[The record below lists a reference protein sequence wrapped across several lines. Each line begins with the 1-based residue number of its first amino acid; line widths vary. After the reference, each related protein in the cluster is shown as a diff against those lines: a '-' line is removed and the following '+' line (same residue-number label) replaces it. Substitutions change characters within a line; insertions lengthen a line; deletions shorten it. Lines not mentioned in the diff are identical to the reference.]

1 MKTEITLN
9 VCNFYS
15 TDCKGIV
22 RTITRNTNIPVTK
35 KEIIL
40 IGMKLYQTHYNKF
53 IINEI
58 HNLEYNEFCS
68 HPKHNIYK
76 MQLKNTNNKS
86 KKLNLEKVPKRLI
99 EVLRLNEFAKIC
111 SMCRKKTNKDPEYLQ
126 AKEYKASIP
135 KKKQIDD
142 NILQVGNYSYVL
154 RNDIFYSGKE
164 LKQLELDFQEI
175 LEHITIPNEVSLN
188 FKTMLEAAD
197 ENLIG
202 FFNELYIGT
211 NPHIKSDKT
220 NKNNKKKLVSLCY
233 FLASINNKYINSI
246 KTDIGSYLQSSGAS
260 SSSIDT
266 LANIGFSITK
276 KTVDR
281 QKNLISNEHQQTI
294 NIYCLQN
301 IEKMFILNIDDYY
314 NIHRYNIPSLS
325 EIHNVFHFV
334 IILLNS
340 NSNIT
345 IILYCLNNILIHNP
359 KGVDFKL
366 IIKKFEDFYMKQINS
381 YENRVENLNIHDYDG
396 RIQNHR
402 ELRSLNNS
410 KLVDFILHL
419 LHNTKDYIECLDILF
434 KVFERLENEY
444 NYLDNYVIS
453 VVADWPEQINI
464 KRAITLRINEG
475 DASGILKKILNLIPI
490 IGPLHILLNSRK
502 TLFQTY
508 YFFFKKLY
516 HDLFGEKKVLSS
528 KPKQTVINLILD
540 LTFNS
545 WKKIRNV
552 IMHHFENSKDIEYRM
567 MINLLNNSIPL
578 TLDIYAIL
586 FRSGYFEEYL
596 EGVIRIWVLF
606 QRLRRHNYNKAPLIF
621 LSDVSIKSQ
630 TAALNTALQII
641 QKAKIIDTER
651 NSNISFKEAFVNS
664 RNPTLPLAWN
674 TKNKPSN
681 DKVCDT
687 ETCLL
692 SNNTN
697 LVILICGHGFH
708 KECLILYNDNCSHCF
723 DYISSEIKKNIVS
736 LTERLNALLKDNEKP
751 LVEKDVNNNA
761 NKNDNNENIQD
772 IMENLEQNI
781 DNQFEIL
788 Y

>member
-334 IILLNS
+334 IIL
-340 NSNIT
+340 
-345 IILYCLNNILIHNP
+345 
-359 KGVDFKL
+359 
-366 IIKKFEDFYMKQINS
+366 
-381 YENRVENLNIHDYDG
+381 VENLNIHDYDG

-596 EGVIRIWVLF
+596 EGVIRIWKSSYF
-606 QRLRRHNYNKAPLIF
+606 LRNTNQVDNNKYPSFALLTFKINV
-621 LSDVSIKSQ
+621 DIK
-630 TAALNTALQII
+630 
-641 QKAKIIDTER
+641 
-651 NSNISFKEAFVNS
+651 
-664 RNPTLPLAWN
+664 TLPLAWN